1 MYLFFG
7 DFLAGA
13 PYQKKKSGGPSF
25 QMTMRRL
32 FIMFPRSGWCS
43 GSFQDSSSTRIFV
56 VLERGCKGAHGYGL
70 GDLLGQAHKLHS
82 SG

>member
-13 PYQKKKSGGPSF
+13 PYQKKIWWPK
-25 QMTMRRL
+25 
-32 FIMFPRSGWCS
+32 FPNDYETLIHHVPPFRMMQWF
-43 GSFQDSSSTRIFV
+43 FQDSSSTRIFV

-70 GDLLGQAHKLHS
+70 GGLLGQAHKLHS